1 MTEVNIHEAKTHL
14 SRLLVR
20 VASGEEIVISK
31 AGVPLARLVP
41 FRGESGERPLGLDR
55 DLYRVPT
62 DFNHTLPDDVL
73 ADFEG
78 GAGDVPPVRARR
90 RNRR

>member
-1 MTEVNIHEAKTHL
+1 MIEVTIREAEMHL

-20 VASGEEIVISK
+20 VASGEEIVILE

-41 FRGESGERPLGLDR
+41 FRRENGARPLGIDR

-62 DFNHTLPDDVL
+62 DFNAALPDDVL
-73 ADFEG
+73 ADFHG
-78 GAGDVPPVRARR
+78 SASDTPKGA
-90 RNRR
+90 